1 MLFRSEET
9 FNTIRIFF
17 ENNLNLSETA
27 RQLYVHRNTLVY
39 RFEKLQKKY
48 GLDLRTF
55 QDSLTFQLA
64 ILVNAYIRYRRS
76 LL

>member
-1 MLFRSEET
+1 MLFRS
-9 FNTIRIFF
+9 
-17 ENNLNLSETA
+17 A

-39 RFEKLQKKY
+39 RFEKIQKKY

-55 QDSLTFQLA
+55 QDALTFQLA
-64 ILVNAYIRYRRS
+64 IFVSDYLKYQKS